1 MTEASKARQRERSG
15 RMLRI
20 AILTLAVILLA
31 VGGLMLFAGPMLFRM
46 GLIDLLTARGSFMLL
61 TMWVMLGAVVLGIL
75 GLVLAFVSGRHRSGI
90 VAVLVTAAAG
100 MSAGGIY
107 SRAVVSQDDLPPIH
121 DAQTDWNLP
130 IAFTEATLKD
140 RAAAGAVRVR
150 DDAVV
155 PEGNG
160 RWTGMSFAAA
170 QESFYDDLKPL
181 MLDAKPEAV
190 TQAAARAMERL
201 GWRVSH
207 TDADAGVVEGVYR
220 SPWYELAHDVAVRVV
235 MEGQGSRVDIR
246 ATSRLPGHDT
256 GENAGLVK
264 QLRNEIVLAL

>member
-1 MTEASKARQRERSG
+1 
-15 RMLRI
+15 MLRI
-20 AILTLAVILLA
+20 AILTLAVVLLA
-31 VGGLMLFAGPMLFRM
+31 IGGAMLIAGPMLFRM
-46 GLIDLLTARGSFMLL
+46 GLVDLPTARGSFMLM
-61 TMWVMLGAVVLGIL
+61 TMWVMLGAVALGVL

-90 VAVLVTAAAG
+90 VAILVTAAAG

-107 SRAVVSQDDLPPIH
+107 SRAVVSHDDLPPIH

-130 IAFTEATLKD
+130 IAFTEATLKS
-140 RAAAGAVRVR
+140 RTASGAVRVR

-160 RWTGMSFAAA
+160 RWTGMTFAAA
-170 QESFYDDLKPL
+170 QEGFYDDIKPL

-190 TQAAARAMERL
+190 TQAAARAIERL
-201 GWRVSH
+201 GWRVTH
-207 TDADAGVVEGVYR
+207 TDVEAGVVEAVYR
-220 SPWYELAHDVAVRVV
+220 SPWYELVHDVAVRVV
-235 MEGQGSRVDIR
+235 LAGHGSRVDIR

-256 GENAGLVK
+256 GENAGLLK

>member
-15 RMLRI
+15 RTLRI
-20 AILTLAVILLA
+20 VILALAVLLLT

-46 GLIDLLTARGSFMLL
+46 GLIDVLTARGSFMLL
-61 TMWVMLGAVVLGIL
+61 TMWVMLGAVALGIL

-170 QESFYDDLKPL
+170 QEGFYDDLKPL

-190 TQAAARAMERL
+190 TQAAAHAMERL
-201 GWRVSH
+201 GWRVTR

-220 SPWYELAHDVAVRVV
+220 SPWYELVHDVAVRVV
-235 MEGQGSRVDIR
+235 MDGQGSRVDIR